1 MNSKD
6 ITFVFSGFGV
16 EYSLSPLARYMK
28 EHGFKVVELDMS
40 KVENIGESLINLKG
54 QPIVY
59 ITSWHLFFDAKN
71 FDFYYS
77 TDKEVFSPLEIM
89 EYLKPIKS
97 YYYPHDIATFL
108 HQDEWEWL
116 DLFDA
121 ALLPYKNNDYY
132 FIKKYTKVY
141 EVGWIKKWRDTKR
154 REINKGRIK
163 VLYLPSNIAY
173 HMKRYT
179 IEQYGEMY
187 KELLARCDAVKFP
200 SWPGIERLECLVR
213 ENGGTIIENEKT
225 LFDVIEEYDLVVAT
239 GASGVVEE
247 AYTAGWPVL
256 SVLDDALS
264 EEEYKKMIPVKK
276 GIYICNLNDSTLF
289 IDNVKIKK
297 QKLACPQGKLEKFRV
312 NQVIDIITNL
322 GDFK

>member
-6 ITFVFSGFGV
+6 VTFVFTGFGV
-16 EYSLSPLARYMK
+16 EYSLGPLARYMK

-40 KVENIGESLINLKG
+40 KIENINESLSSLKGES
-54 QPIVY
+54 IVY

-77 TDKEVFSPLEIM
+77 TDKKVFSPLEIM
-89 EYLKPIKS
+89 DYLKPIKS

-108 HQDEWEWL
+108 HQEEWEWL

-141 EVGWIKKWRDTKR
+141 EVGWIKKWRATKR
-154 REINKGRIK
+154 RETKKDKIK
-163 VLYLPSNIAY
+163 ILYLPSNIAY
-173 HMKRYT
+173 HMKKYT

-200 SWPGIERLECLVR
+200 SWPGIEQLEYLVK
-213 ENGGTIIENEKT
+213 EKGGTIIENEKT
-225 LFDVIEEYDLVVAT
+225 LFDVIEDYDLVIAT

-247 AYTAGWPVL
+247 AYNAGWPVL

-264 EEEYKKMIPVKK
+264 EDVYRKMIPVRKE
-276 GIYICNLNDSTLF
+276 IYVYTLKEAVKF
-289 IDNVKIKK
+289 IDEIKGNKRKIDGGV
-297 QKLACPQGKLEKFRV
+297 QRV
-312 NQVIDIITNL
+312 NEFDINKVMQIIL
-322 GDFK
+322 KY